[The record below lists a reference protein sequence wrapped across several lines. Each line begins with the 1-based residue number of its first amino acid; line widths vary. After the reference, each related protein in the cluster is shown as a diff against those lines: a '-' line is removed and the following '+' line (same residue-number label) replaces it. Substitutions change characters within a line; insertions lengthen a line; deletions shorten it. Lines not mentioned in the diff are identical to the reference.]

1 MFFVLRFDGSI
12 TPIINER
19 LKQGE
24 MFMNTI
30 KRNITALLAIT
41 MLVSLTSF
49 SVKALEIN
57 DSMFS
62 GTVNSTVTSGFS
74 WRSSERN
81 CQLQAGEPFNAASGD
96 HVLNATGLGAAA
108 LAAASKGT
116 TAANI
121 LTGGTKNFD
130 YSGVCSIRR
139 TDAYG
144 NTSTNPLDLGS
155 QNNEHPSRFL

>member
-1 MFFVLRFDGSI
+1 MLRFDGSI

-62 GTVNSTVTSGFS
+62 GTVN
-74 WRSSERN
+74 
-81 CQLQAGEPFNAASGD
+81 
-96 HVLNATGLGAAA
+96 
-108 LAAASKGT
+108 
-116 TAANI
+116 
-121 LTGGTKNFD
+121 
-130 YSGVCSIRR
+130 
-139 TDAYG
+139 
-144 NTSTNPLDLGS
+144 
-155 QNNEHPSRFL
+155 

>member
-1 MFFVLRFDGSI
+1 
-12 TPIINER
+12 
-19 LKQGE
+19 
-24 MFMNTI
+24 MNTI

-57 DSMFS
+57 DPMFS

-81 CQLQAGEPFNAASGD
+81 CMLQAGESYDASATST
-96 HVLNATGLGAAA
+96 HTLNATGLGTAAVAAA
-108 LAAASKGT
+108 AKGT
-116 TAANI
+116 TAANL
-121 LTGGTKNFD
+121 LTGGTKNYEF
-130 YSGVCSIRR
+130 SNVCSIRR

-144 NTSTNPLDLGS
+144 NI
-155 QNNEHPSRFL
+155 NNSLIWFSKY